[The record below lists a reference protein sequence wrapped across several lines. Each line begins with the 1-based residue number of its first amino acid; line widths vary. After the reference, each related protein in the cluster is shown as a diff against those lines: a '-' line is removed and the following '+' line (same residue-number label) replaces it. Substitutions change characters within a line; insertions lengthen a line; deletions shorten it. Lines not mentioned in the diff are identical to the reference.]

1 MIEYKDRRYSLSE
14 NLPAPFGGHTTEEF
28 FELRINDLRTYRTAY
43 CIQMGVRANS
53 GIGYE
58 ASDDYASF
66 TEEQKALINTT
77 LTLGYNMETGTKY
90 GGSAIDEYIATQI
103 LIWLIAHNQLGTG
116 YESQIVDEITA
127 NSPAA
132 KPIFYTLRENV
143 MNYRTI
149 PSFATGTAL
158 PENGGLYG
166 EEGYIALRERLHTGG
181 RVELYDKSGRL
192 VEEYVQE
199 DVNSF
204 IYQVREAVRCIGA
217 GLLESPTVPHSMTLE
232 CCRVFEQVLGA

>member
-1 MIEYKDRRYSLSE
+1 MKNLKRVLSLMMAVLLCFGLFPGSALAAENDYDGYLAMIEYKDRRYSLSE
-14 NLPAPFGGHTTEEF
+14 NLPAPFGGRTTEEF

-103 LIWLIAHNQLGTG
+103 LICSLPTTSLAQGMRARSWTR
-116 YESQIVDEITA
+116 SPPTA
-127 NSPAA
+127 PQRSPSS
-132 KPIFYTLRENV
+132 
-143 MNYRTI
+143 I
-149 PSFATGTAL
+149 PCGKT
-158 PENGGLYG
+158 
-166 EEGYIALRERLHTGG
+166 
-181 RVELYDKSGRL
+181 
-192 VEEYVQE
+192 
-199 DVNSF
+199 
-204 IYQVREAVRCIGA
+204 
-217 GLLESPTVPHSMTLE
+217 
-232 CCRVFEQVLGA
+232 

>member
-1 MIEYKDRRYSLSE
+1 MEFLAMLYTVLLVAICLMMAVLLCFGLFPGSAFAAENDYDGYLAMIEYKDRRYSLSE
-14 NLPAPFGGHTTEEF
+14 NLPAPFGGRTTEEF

-58 ASDDYASF
+58 SSDDYASF

-116 YESQIVDEITA
+116 YESQIVNEITA

-132 KPIFYTLRENV
+132 KTIFYTLRENV

-149 PSFATGTAL
+149 PSFATDDPGAAGAL
-158 PENGGLYG
+158 SL
-166 EEGYIALRERLHTGG
+166 IH
-181 RVELYDKSGRL
+181 
-192 VEEYVQE
+192 
-199 DVNSF
+199 
-204 IYQVREAVRCIGA
+204 I
-217 GLLESPTVPHSMTLE
+217 
-232 CCRVFEQVLGA
+232 

>member
-14 NLPAPFGGHTTEEF
+14 NLPAPFGGRTTEEF

-103 LIWLIAHNQLGTG
+103 PSSGSLPTTSLAQGM
-116 YESQIVDEITA
+116 SQIVDEITA

-132 KPIFYTLRENV
+132 KPIFYTLRGKRDE
-143 MNYRTI
+143 
-149 PSFATGTAL
+149 L
-158 PENGGLYG
+158 PHGPVLYHRRPQCGWGLYPCP
-166 EEGYIALRERLHTGG
+166 AVQREH
-181 RVELYDKSGRL
+181 
-192 VEEYVQE
+192 
-199 DVNSF
+199 
-204 IYQVREAVRCIGA
+204 REK
-217 GLLESPTVPHSMTLE
+217 
-232 CCRVFEQVLGA
+232 